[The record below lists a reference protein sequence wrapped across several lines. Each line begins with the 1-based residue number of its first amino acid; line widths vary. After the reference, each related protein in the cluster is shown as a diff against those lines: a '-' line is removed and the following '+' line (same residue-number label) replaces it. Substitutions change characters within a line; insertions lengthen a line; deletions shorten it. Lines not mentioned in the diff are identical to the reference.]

1 MHHQIASLLL
11 KESRLF
17 LLSLLVPASESV
29 SFVLECLR
37 KGGESSLVHL
47 KESLSS
53 QLGVLNRLDESAHV
67 YLSVSRCW
75 PVSFID
81 SSLLLASMVFDYLSL
96 HLWGQSLQE
105 LRVDSI
111 QVLLRCWL
119 FLSCLL
125 YGRLWFNRLYRRND
139 VLLEVFCQTHEHIRI
154 DFVFDQHLP

>member
-11 KESRLF
+11 KESGLL
-17 LLSLLVPASESV
+17 LLSLLVPASESIT
-29 SFVLECLR
+29 FILQCLR

-53 QLGVLNRLDESAHV
+53 QLGVLNRLNESTHV
-67 YLSVSRCW
+67 YLSVDRCW

-81 SSLLLASMVFDYLSL
+81 GSLLLTSMVFDDLSL
-96 HLWGQSLQE
+96 HLWGKRLQE

-111 QVLLRCWL
+111 QILLCWL
-119 FLSCLL
+119 LCCLL
-125 YGRLWFNRLYRRND
+125 LHWRLNGLYRRND
-139 VLLEVFCQTHEHIRI
+139 VLLEVFCQAHEHIRV